1 MRPARI
7 SSARIHDALQQSR
20 ARLAARDRSIVGMQ
34 VAISQ
39 IAAPTGEETL
49 RGQWIARRF
58 EALGLTKVRTDRV
71 GNVIGR
77 RNGLSEDAPV
87 VVCAHLDTVFPRDT
101 ALHVRQDGE
110 RLIGPGIGDNGRG
123 LAAML
128 AIAEEMDGVHL
139 CTRRPI
145 EFVAT
150 TGEEGRG
157 DLRGAKYFFSEGR
170 PAAAAVALD
179 GAGDERI
186 VHRALGSRR
195 YRVAFNGPG
204 GHSWA
209 AYGVAHPVHALGNCV
224 AMLSRLILP
233 KEPRTTMSVGRIGG
247 GISVNAIPDE
257 AWLEIDLR
265 STSPKVLM
273 RLDTQ
278 IRRIIASAADEEN
291 GRRLAGTALL
301 TATVETIGERPC
313 GETPAD
319 HPLVQS
325 AIEATRLVGR
335 QPDLATAST
344 DANVPISLGIPAIA
358 IGAGGRGGDAHTPGE
373 WFDNTDG
380 SVGIARALTI
390 VAGAAELEA

>member
-1 MRPARI
+1 
-7 SSARIHDALQQSR
+7 
-20 ARLAARDRSIVGMQ
+20 
-34 VAISQ
+34 
-39 IAAPTGEETL
+39 
-49 RGQWIARRF
+49 
-58 EALGLTKVRTDRV
+58 
-71 GNVIGR
+71 
-77 RNGLSEDAPV
+77 
-87 VVCAHLDTVFPRDT
+87 
-101 ALHVRQDGE
+101 
-110 RLIGPGIGDNGRG
+110 
-123 LAAML
+123 ML
-128 AIAEEMDGVHL
+128 AIAEEIDGANL

-150 TGEEGRG
+150 TGEEGLG
-157 DLRGAKYFFSEGR
+157 DLRGAKYFFRHNE

-209 AYGVAHPVHALGNCV
+209 AYGVAHPVHALGNCI
-224 AMLSRLILP
+224 AQLNRLELP
-233 KEPRTTMSVGRIGG
+233 GDPRTTMSVGRIGG

-265 STSPKVLM
+265 STNPQVLATIDA
-273 RLDTQ
+273 R
-278 IRRIIASAADEEN
+278 IRGIIASAVDEEN
-291 GRRLAGTALL
+291 ARRLAGTPSL
-301 TATVETIGERPC
+301 TAKVSTIGERPC
-313 GETPAD
+313 GETPVD

-335 QPDLATAST
+335 EPDLATAST